1 MLLNRV
7 EKLLMNN
14 AVRATIQRRIEARR
28 FLQFGGTMSGGTALE
43 LGCGRGVGVEII
55 LDVFG
60 ADRVDGFDLDPQMID
75 LATQRLRPRA
85 NRVRLWVGDAESIRA
100 PDAAY
105 DAVFDFGIIHHIPRW
120 RNALREV
127 VRVLK
132 PGGRFYGEEVLKP
145 FILNP
150 FARRLLD
157 HPLDDRFDH
166 IAFIDAVEA
175 CGLQLLRSRDLAGL
189 FGWYVAEKR
198 PAKAISPSNRTAQV

>member
-14 AVRATIQRRIEARR
+14 PVRAAVQRRVEARR
-28 FLQFGGTMSGGTALE
+28 LLDFGGRMRGGTALE

-55 LDVFG
+55 LDMFG
-60 ADRVDGFDLDPQMID
+60 ADRVDGFDLDPHMID
-75 LATQRLRPRA
+75 LANRRLRRRA
-85 NRVRLWVGDAESIRA
+85 NRVRLWVGDAETIRA
-100 PDAAY
+100 LDAAY
-105 DAVFDFGIIHHIPRW
+105 DTVFDFGIIHHVPRW

-132 PGGRFYGEEVLKP
+132 PGGRFYAEEVLKP

-150 FARRLLD
+150 LARRLLD

-166 IAFIDAVEA
+166 ITFVDSIEA
-175 CGLQLLRSRDLAGL
+175 SGLQLVRSRDLAGL
-189 FGWYVAEKR
+189 VGWYVAEKR
-198 PAKAISPSNRTAQV
+198 AA

>member
-14 AVRATIQRRIEARR
+14 PFRAGIQRHIEGRR
-28 FLQFGGTMSGGTALE
+28 LLDFGGPMRGGTALE

-60 ADRVDGFDLDPQMID
+60 ADRVDGFDLDPHMID
-75 LATQRLRPRA
+75 LANRRLRPRS
-85 NRVRLWVGDAESIRA
+85 NRVRLWVGDAEKIHA
-100 PDAAY
+100 TDAAY

-120 RNALREV
+120 RSALREV

-150 FARRLLD
+150 LARRLLD
-157 HPLDDRFDH
+157 HPLDGRFDH
-166 IAFIDAVEA
+166 ITFVDGIEA
-175 CGLQLLRSRDLAGL
+175 SGLQLLRSRDLAGL

-198 PAKAISPSNRTAQV
+198 AA